1 MTCCFDSLEI
11 VSSSMFCLCD
21 LRSSMMMS
29 VLLVNV
35 DWGSLGRTVETA
47 RPEGVW
53 YESHVN
59 FPWSREW
66 ANEGGIFVNMFRLWS
81 SVSR

>member
-1 MTCCFDSLEI
+1 MTCCLDSLEI

-35 DWGSLGRTVETA
+35 DWGSLGRIVETA

-53 YESHVN
+53 
-59 FPWSREW
+59 
-66 ANEGGIFVNMFRLWS
+66 
-81 SVSR
+81 